1 MSPRSGRVGQPHLV
15 RVALLGEKQLAVMS
29 EHGASY
35 LLYLASDAVVDG
47 CFPVLDA
54 LGDEIDELEEAVV
67 GGGRRRTGCTGSLP

>member
-1 MSPRSGRVGQPHLV
+1 
-15 RVALLGEKQLAVMS
+15 MS

-67 GGGRRRTGCTGSLP
+67 GGGGAAPDAPDLCPEAGAGAAPQDREPPAGGL